1 MAIFSLLIRRP
12 KTEGRIM
19 KTFVFGQTF
28 WLLVYSVSHDFI
40 YPYIF
45 AGNQGN
51 HQNFIPSLVPID
63 LWWIW
68 IRMKQSFRGSWKT
81 QFFWV
86 GHFDFFFQKKKM
98 LHSYSNSS
106 QINGYQAWDEIL
118 MITLISSKKI
128 GVYKIMRNTVHE
140 TRVLIIKHFSK

>member
-28 WLLVYSVSHDFI
+28 WLLVYSVSHNFI

-68 IRMKQSFRGSWKT
+68 IRMI
-81 QFFWV
+81 
-86 GHFDFFFQKKKM
+86 QKKCFFLEKKNLKWPTQKNWVFQLPPKVEQLLPKFHRLVSRNVWCKGHWYDSTYM
-98 LHSYSNSS
+98 AVRLS
-106 QINGYQAWDEIL
+106 
-118 MITLISSKKI
+118 TISSKKD
-128 GVYKIMRNTVHE
+128 
-140 TRVLIIKHFSK
+140 